1 MLLCEDFVK
10 FAVFRNIV
18 EAVVK
23 LAPFCISTCSLCLVL
38 SFLSGP
44 LLNWKRQIERSL
56 QFEYSIYPSLIMSN
70 LLSQLRQIS
79 TLLAAQTW
87 ALTASFSLID

>member
-23 LAPFCISTCSLCLVL
+23 LAPFCIPTCSLCLVL
-38 SFLSGP
+38 FVLSGP
-44 LLNWKRQIERSL
+44 LLN
-56 QFEYSIYPSLIMSN
+56 
-70 LLSQLRQIS
+70 
-79 TLLAAQTW
+79 
-87 ALTASFSLID
+87 